1 MARPRGGPPPPGSPE
16 PGQGQDPNVRPGAS
30 GAGNG
35 VAASAARARRG
46 GRGGAHGAWQV
57 DAGRSPPAKPRAAP
71 TLPGAS
77 RSAGRGPFSSRAA
90 ASTKWLTPS
99 SGLGRRAQGSRRA
112 DLLFILPSARPSR
125 CPGSERSRGRWKFL
139 WIEHGAEARWAV
151 WVGSGLP
158 PHPVPHPLPPPSSP
172 ERPFMPPLGVPSLA
186 PPGGRAGAGPAGP
199 EEVASDPSPSLGE
212 AAGRRET
219 EWDGPLLGALCRP
232 GPPLT
237 SGSSSV
243 KREPLYRQGKQ
254 CVGRACGCSS
264 RKTLGTRGPS
274 QVLLAGRPTGTGGA

>member
-1 MARPRGGPPPPGSPE
+1 MAAQARLEGGGPERGPRLSVARGRWMPAGPRPQSRGRPPPCPGPPDPQAGDRPPPG
-16 PGQGQDPNVRPGAS
+16 
-30 GAGNG
+30 
-35 VAASAARARRG
+35 
-46 GRGGAHGAWQV
+46 
-57 DAGRSPPAKPRAAP
+57 PP
-71 TLPGAS
+71 
-77 RSAGRGPFSSRAA
+77 

-99 SGLGRRAQGSRRA
+99 SGLGRRTQGSRRA
-112 DLLFILPSARPSR
+112 DLLFILPSARPFR
-125 CPGSERSRGRWKFL
+125 CPGSERPTPSLIRCPRPRHRSIHSCL
-139 WIEHGAEARWAV
+139 R
-151 WVGSGLP
+151 SGC
-158 PHPVPHPLPPPSSP
+158 PPPSP
-172 ERPFMPPLGVPSLA
+172 APPPQPSVPSLA
-186 PPGGRAGAGPAGP
+186 SPGRAGAGPAGP

-219 EWDGPLLGALCRP
+219 EWDGLLLGALCRP

-254 CVGRACGCSS
+254 CVGCACGCSS